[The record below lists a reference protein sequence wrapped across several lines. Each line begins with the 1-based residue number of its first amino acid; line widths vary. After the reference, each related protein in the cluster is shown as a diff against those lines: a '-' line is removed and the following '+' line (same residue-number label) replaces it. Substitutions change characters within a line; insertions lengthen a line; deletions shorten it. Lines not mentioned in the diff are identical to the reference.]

1 MKTVK
6 EKRVETNRDYYPL
19 LMYLSIFRGD
29 RVTILRQ
36 KRQKSEKRMNQRD
49 LLSFL
54 LDSKRKRDIKTDL
67 SFLILKGKE
76 VIIEN

>member
-1 MKTVK
+1 MKTVREG

-29 RVTILRQ
+29 KVTILRQ
-36 KRQKSEKRMNQRD
+36 KRQKSEKEMNQRD

-76 VIIEN
+76 VKI

>member
-19 LMYLSIFRGD
+19 LMYLSIFRED

-49 LLSFL
+49 VLSFL

-76 VIIEN
+76 VKI

>member
-1 MKTVK
+1 MIER

-19 LMYLSIFRGD
+19 LMYLSIFREET
-29 RVTILRQ
+29 VTILRQ
-36 KRQKSEKRMNQRD
+36 KRQKGEKRMNQRD
-49 LLSFL
+49 VLSFL

-76 VIIEN
+76 VII